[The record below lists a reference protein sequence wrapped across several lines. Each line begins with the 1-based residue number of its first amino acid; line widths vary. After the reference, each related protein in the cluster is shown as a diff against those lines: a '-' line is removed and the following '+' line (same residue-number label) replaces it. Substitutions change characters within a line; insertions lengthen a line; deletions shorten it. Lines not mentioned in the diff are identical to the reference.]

1 MASLHTYPV
10 NRYLDTVGDG
20 SGTKNAVGDY
30 SGASAEQFYIQCP
43 AAGGSNLVLT
53 RLIVGIEDTA
63 GMKPELYGA
72 AAALGNGIQVKIIDA
87 DGTTVISDLT
97 DGIAIKTNAQWGFLC
112 YDVTHQGFGNTP
124 DDEMLLVRWT
134 FARSG
139 TPITLKPGQS
149 LRVYLNDSSH
159 QPLLHGS
166 GLLDYAE
173 GLAWQTR
180 PSTPPRPTQACPSTR

>member
-20 SGTKNAVGDY
+20 TGTKNAVGDY

-53 RLIVGIEDTA
+53 RMIIGIEDTT

-72 AAALGNGIQVKIIDA
+72 AAALGNGIQVKVIDA

-97 DGIAIKTNAQWGFLC
+97 DGVPIKTNTQWGFLC
-112 YDVTHQGFGNTP
+112 YDVAEHNWGNTP
-124 DDEMLLVRWT
+124 DDEMFLVRWT

-139 TPITLKPGQS
+139 TDITLKP
-149 LRVYLNDSSH
+149 SH